1 MNASVPADVG
11 HIGKHDTTP
20 ARVPVEKCD
29 QRAVAAA
36 AEIAAYERAAA
47 PMHWIIQ
54 RASLTAAHPFPPY
67 ESSGS
72 STDGFAKNSE
82 IVR

>member
-1 MNASVPADVG
+1 MNALVPADFWY
-11 HIGKHDTTP
+11 IGENDTTP
-20 ARVPVEKCD
+20 ARVPVEQRD

-47 PMHWIIQ
+47 PMHWIMQ
-54 RASLTAAHPFPPY
+54 RASLAAAHPVPPY
-67 ESSGS
+67 ESSDRP
-72 STDGFAKNSE
+72 TDSFSKKTE